1 MNEIRNPSCDDID
14 AALPGLVDD
23 IDGKGAPASM
33 SLAMRRHLSRCPDCT
48 RALDAY
54 RSLRAATAGLAAAT
68 ATPPSGLRDALVVIP
83 SAQSRLDEVR
93 SHLTR
98 HRAAY
103 VGGLA
108 VALGATGAALW
119 RSRRRGIATA

>member
-1 MNEIRNPSCDDID
+1 MNDIRNPSCEDVA
-14 AALPGLVDD
+14 AALPALVDD
-23 IDGKGAPASM
+23 LSADGGPVSM

-48 RALDAY
+48 RDLESY
-54 RSLRAATAGLAAAT
+54 RSLKTAAAGLAAAT
-68 ATPPSGLRDALVVIP
+68 AAPPPGLRDGLVAIP
-83 SAQSRLDEVR
+83 SGESRLDYVR
-93 SHLTR
+93 SHVAR
-98 HRAAY
+98 HRRAY